1 MVICLGLWS
10 TCQVHDFMEMK
21 QSQKKAHDYALQKL
35 GANPCSMDGGFEFNG
50 YHCYR
55 NDFQPPK
62 GLSWWWVSR
71 EDYLVT
77 LGPLPG
83 YRVLQIFPFQRYCG
97 PSGAIHL
104 LQPLNPQIPGG

>member
-21 QSQKKAHDYALQKL
+21 RSQKQAHDYALQKL
-35 GANPCSMDGGFEFNG
+35 GVNPCSMDGGFEFNG

-55 NDFQPPK
+55 NDFQPHQ

-71 EDYLVT
+71 EDSLVT

-104 LQPLNPQIPGG
+104 LQPQNPEIPGG